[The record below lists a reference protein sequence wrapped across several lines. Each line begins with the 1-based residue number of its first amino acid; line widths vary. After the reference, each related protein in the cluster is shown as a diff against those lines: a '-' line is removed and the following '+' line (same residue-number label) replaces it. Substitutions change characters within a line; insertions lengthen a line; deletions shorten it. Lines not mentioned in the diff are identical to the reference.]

1 VNYKTDVL
9 IFVEDPSVANY
20 VASLPQVLSAKG
32 FRSEIYATGTAI
44 DCLSQ
49 REISFKALTLG
60 STADDILSSSW
71 PRSLVIGTAENPET
85 VGLPLIAAARQ
96 KGIPTIGIVDAA
108 MNADRR
114 FRGCTDNA
122 LAYAPDWMLVPDH
135 PTRQLFSTLGYP
147 EGQIVVC
154 GHPQYDYV
162 AGLAAQWQQEDFT
175 AFRRR
180 VFPQAAEGQQIII
193 FVSER
198 SVRAIPLSDELLA
211 QYTFKGRGTSRG
223 RTEIVFEEFLEAVSS
238 FHIKPYIVLRV
249 HPKDSIGDFDVYQ
262 EEINIISHGGS
273 ALEMI
278 YAADIV
284 VGMTSMLLT
293 EAVIM
298 GRKTLSIIPVSGEKA
313 WLPSVRNGL
322 TPCVTNREE
331 LKITLKKLLEN
342 VQDKSERCIE
352 QNKFVFGAASR
363 IISLIEKVIQGN
375 HIPSPK

>member
-1 VNYKTDVL
+1 MNYKTDVL

-32 FRSEIYATGTAI
+32 LRSEIYATGTAI

-49 REISFKALTLG
+49 REISFKALALG

-122 LAYAPDWMLVPDH
+122 LAYAPDWILVPDH
-135 PTRQLFSTLGYP
+135 PTRQSFSTLGYP
-147 EGQIVVC
+147 EGHIVVC

-162 AGLAAQWQQEDFT
+162 AALAAQWQQEDFT
-175 AFRRR
+175 AFRQR
-180 VFPQAAEGQQIII
+180 VFPQVAVEQQVIV

-198 SVRAIPLSDELLA
+198 SMRAIPLSDDLLSK
-211 QYTFKGRGTSRG
+211 YTFKGRGNSRG
-223 RTEIVFEEFLEAVSS
+223 RTEIVLEEFLDAVNAY
-238 FHIKPYIVLRV
+238 HKKPYIVLRV
-249 HPKDSIGDFDVYQ
+249 HPKDSIDDFAVYQ
-262 EEINIISHGGS
+262 EEVDIISHGGS

-293 EAVIM
+293 EAAIL
-298 GRKTLSIIPVSGEKA
+298 GRKTLSIIPVSEEKA
-313 WLPSVRNGL
+313 WLPGVRNRI
-322 TPCVTNREE
+322 TPCATNREE
-331 LKITLKKLLEN
+331 LQIMLRKLLRN
-342 VQDKSERCIE
+342 THDKSENCVA
-352 QNKFVFGAASR
+352 QNGFVFGAALR
-363 IISLIEKVIQGN
+363 IVSLIEKIIQDN
-375 HIPSPK
+375 RIPSTE